1 MDEKQVSD
9 VYRRRVDMVYR
20 LCFSYLRNKDDA
32 FDAMQNTFYRM
43 IKKGVEFAD
52 AEHEKAWLIVTA
64 SNVCKNVL
72 AHWWRK
78 TVSIEEWDGTN
89 NSGSDVEAAQE
100 DREFLSLVLDL
111 PEKYRIPIDLHYYEG
126 YSAVEIGK
134 MLKKSDSTIRGYLM
148 KGREIL
154 GKEIG

>member
-32 FDAMQNTFYRM
+32 FDAMQNTFYKM
-43 IKKGVEFAD
+43 IKKGVEFRD

-100 DREFLSLVLDL
+100 DREFLALVLDL
-111 PEKYRIPIDLHYYEG
+111 PEKYRIPIYLHYYEG